1 MGCRSCDQRMRP
13 ESIMSKPLTVSI
25 PHNLGKEEALRRI
38 QGGLSAARERFAS
51 HLVVREERWTGDH
64 LDFHV
69 AALRQEM
76 RGTIDVGPS
85 DVSLTVELPWVLAVL
100 GEKAKALVTKHG

>member
-1 MGCRSCDQRMRP
+1 MA
-13 ESIMSKPLTVSI
+13 KPLTVTI

-38 QGGLSAARERFAS
+38 QGGLQTARSRFAS

-69 AALRQEM
+69 AALRQEV

-85 DVSLTVELPWVLAVL
+85 DVTLLVELPWLLAAL
-100 GEKAKALVTKHG
+100 AEKAKTLVTKQGTLMLEKK

>member
-1 MGCRSCDQRMRP
+1 
-13 ESIMSKPLTVSI
+13 MSKPLTVAI

-38 QGGLSAARERFAS
+38 QGGLATARSRFAS
-51 HLVVREERWTGDH
+51 HLVVREERWTDDH

-76 RGTIDVGPS
+76 KGTIDVGQS
-85 DVSLTVELPWVLAVL
+85 EVTLMVELPWVLAVL
-100 GEKAKALVTKHG
+100 AEKAKALLTKQGTLMLEKK